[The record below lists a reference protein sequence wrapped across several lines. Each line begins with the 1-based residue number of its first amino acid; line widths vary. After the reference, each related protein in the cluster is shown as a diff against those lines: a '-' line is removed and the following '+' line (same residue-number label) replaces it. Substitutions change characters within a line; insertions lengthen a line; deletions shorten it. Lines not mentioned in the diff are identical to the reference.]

1 MENYETE
8 HRERIRSVAPEC
20 CVLLKTNGKF
30 PLKCAGK
37 IALYGNGARR
47 TLKGGRG
54 SADVNV
60 RTYTTAEQGLK
71 NAGFTV
77 TTESWMDGYERAF
90 QSAGKD
96 FRALL
101 KEKIA
106 CEGMDRLM
114 ENLSIVMPEPEYDLL
129 PEGEGDTAVYVLS
142 RLCGEGV
149 DRQAVKGDLYLS
161 ETEIRD
167 ILQLEK
173 KYENFLLVLNTGCIV
188 DLAPIADQ
196 VGNILL
202 LSQLG
207 MSVGDVLADLILGKA
222 YPSGKLAATWAAA
235 KDYCNVGEFGR
246 RDDTRYR
253 EGIYVGYR
261 YFDSVGK
268 EPLFCFGHGLGYT
281 DFLISAGRVVLKG
294 TDVSV
299 SVKVKNTGAYRG
311 KEVVQLYVSLPE
323 KELDQPFQTLAAFAK
338 TKELLPGEEEIL
350 TLSFPVESLASTDSM
365 RHQRVL
371 EAGEYILRLGNSSR
385 NTKICGVV
393 VLDQRAVTEEIHPVG
408 GETDF
413 PDWKPDEAQRQK
425 LEKFLISEDLSP
437 ETGTKTGETF
447 EKLPILKLFANQ
459 IKKQMHHPPKTDP
472 DALSFVQNLSD
483 EELVYLCTGDF
494 VGEGSKN
501 VIGDAALTVAGA
513 AGETTGRFQKD
524 GVDPL
529 IMADGPSGLRLS
541 RLYGVDEQGI
551 YAVEEQNDPL
561 MEIEDKTE
569 LIPDDIKKILYSMM
583 PQLTPEE
590 RRGTIHEQNCTA
602 IPIAAALAQS
612 WSTEAA
618 ETCAEVV
625 AEEMK
630 RFGIQI
636 WLAPAMNIQRHP
648 LCGRTFEYYSE
659 DPLISGKMAAAVTKA
674 IQKHNGCCVTIK
686 HFICNNQEANR
697 FRTNSMVNER
707 ALRDIYARGYEIAV
721 KEAQPYA
728 LMSSYNLLNGVHT
741 SERYDLLEVLLR
753 EEWGYRGMVMSDFLP
768 GDKTASD
775 VSNKYRKFASA
786 PSIKAGNDLMM
797 PGGRAHYENILK
809 ALQKEDPDWVL
820 SRQEVERCAARNI
833 ELAWKLKGR

>member
-1 MENYETE
+1 MENYEAE
-8 HRERIRSVAPEC
+8 HRERIRSIAPEC
-20 CVLLKTNGKF
+20 CVLLKANGKF
-30 PLKCAGK
+30 PIKCAGK

-60 RTYTTAEQGLK
+60 KTYTTAEQGLK

-90 QSAGKD
+90 QSARRD
-96 FRALL
+96 FRAWL

-129 PEGEGDTAVYVLS
+129 LDGEGDTAVYVLS

-173 KYENFLLVLNTGCIV
+173 QYENFLLVLNTGCTV
-188 DLAPIADQ
+188 DLAPVTEQ

-202 LSQLG
+202 LSQPG

-235 KDYCNVGEFGR
+235 KDYCDAAEFGR

-281 DFLISAGRVVLKG
+281 DFLIRAREVTVKG
-294 TDVSV
+294 TEVSV
-299 SVKVKNTGAYRG
+299 SAKVKNVGAYRG
-311 KEVVQLYVSLPE
+311 KEVAQLYVSLPQ

-350 TLSFPVESLASTDSM
+350 TLSFPMESLASTDSI
-365 RHQRVL
+365 RCQRIL

-385 NTKICGVV
+385 NTKICGII
-393 VLDQRAVTEEIHPVG
+393 VLDQRAVTEEIHSVG
-408 GETDF
+408 GKTDF
-413 PDWKPDEAQRQK
+413 LDWKPDEEQRKK
-425 LEKFLISEDLSP
+425 LKEFLSGRELSSDAGTNPDETSER
-437 ETGTKTGETF
+437 
-447 EKLPILKLFANQ
+447 LPVLNLCADQ
-459 IKKQMHHPPKTDP
+459 IKKRAHHLPQTDP
-472 DALSFVQNLSD
+472 DALSFVKRLSD
-483 EELVYLCTGDF
+483 EELVYLCTGEF

-524 GVDPL
+524 GIDHL

-551 YAVEEQNDPL
+551 FPVEEQNDPL
-561 MEIEDKTE
+561 MEIEDKME
-569 LIPDDIKKILYSMM
+569 LIPDDIKKILCSMM
-583 PQLTPEE
+583 PQLTPEK

-602 IPIAAALAQS
+602 IPIATALAQS

-625 AEEMK
+625 AEEME

-674 IQKHNGCCVTIK
+674 IQRRNGCCVTIK
-686 HFICNNQEANR
+686 HFICNNQETNR

-728 LMSSYNLLNGVHT
+728 FMSSYNLLNGVHT
-741 SERYDLLEVLLR
+741 SERYDLLEILLR

-768 GDKTASD
+768 GDKTVSD
-775 VSNKYRKFASA
+775 ASNKYRKFASA

-797 PGGRAHYENILK
+797 PGGRAHYDNILK
-809 ALQKEDPDWVL
+809 ALHKEDPDCML
-820 SRQEVERCAARNI
+820 NRQEVERCAARNV
-833 ELAWKLKGR
+833 EFVWKLKGR